1 MEYKTT
7 AVFLSRCTSRGFR
20 RSLQINPY
28 PTLIKCGFDSGE
40 AAQLVAALSMSVFEQ
55 QRIAFT
61 FQKIAYS
68 NIAGNTSAQDDWDT
82 GP

>member
-1 MEYKTT
+1 MDYKRI

-28 PTLIKCGFDSGE
+28 ATLIKCGFDPGE
-40 AAQLVAALSMSVFEQ
+40 AHRLTGSLGTSASEKGKVSLV
-55 QRIAFT
+55 
-61 FQKIAYS
+61 FQKIAYTFDY
-68 NIAGNTSAQDDWDT
+68 TSVPDDWDT